1 MLQIEVLFEY
11 DAALVLGNRFV
22 REDRLGRLESFLV
35 VLLHTNSVEPSPQL
49 YLWAVYVVLRRLGR
63 SVAQVLEHFSRQVIG
78 LCLFVCIR
86 KLLAVKR
93 KAKKKHS

>member
-1 MLQIEVLFEY
+1 MLQIEVLLEY

-49 YLWAVYVVLRRLGR
+49 YL
-63 SVAQVLEHFSRQVIG
+63 
-78 LCLFVCIR
+78 
-86 KLLAVKR
+86 
-93 KAKKKHS
+93 